1 MAASSPDTA
10 PRRPLAL
17 GLLATLL
24 ACGAAAAPYDT
35 QAPINL
41 EAASSDFDYRN
52 NTLVFRQIRITQG
65 QLTVEADEA
74 NATGLEFANAS
85 WTLKGDV
92 RITVPDGKLAANDA
106 VVSFRDNQ
114 IARAVVRGKPA
125 SFEQR
130 LKESGQLARGRADA
144 IEYDVRNGTV
154 QLSGDAWLSDGQNEI
169 RGSTLIYDIARQRVA
184 ANPGATTPGGVR
196 ITINPKEPPGRGSD
210 KPGKAGKPAPQDAAG
225 ATGTPATPPATP
237 AATPPGTPRP

>member
-1 MAASSPDTA
+1 MAASSPDSVL
-10 PRRPLAL
+10 RRRLAL
-17 GLLATLL
+17 ALLGTLL
-24 ACGAAAAPYDT
+24 ACRAVAAPHDT

-52 NTLVFRQIRITQG
+52 NTLVFRRIRITQG
-65 QLTVEADEA
+65 ELTVEAAEA

-92 RITVPDGKLAANDA
+92 RITMPDGKLAANDA

-114 IARAVVRGKPA
+114 IARAEVRGTPA

-184 ANPGATTPGGVR
+184 ANPGATAPGGVR

-210 KPGKAGKPAPQDAAG
+210 KPGKPAKPAPQDA
-225 ATGTPATPPATP
+225 TGTSGAP
-237 AATPPGTPRP
+237 ATPPGTPHP

>member
-1 MAASSPDTA
+1 MAASSPNTA

-17 GLLATLL
+17 ALLGTLL

-92 RITVPDGKLAANDA
+92 HITVPDGKLAANDA

-130 LKESGQLARGRADA
+130 LKESGQLARGRADT

-225 ATGTPATPPATP
+225 ATGTPATP

>member
-1 MAASSPDTA
+1 MAASSPNTA

-17 GLLATLL
+17 ALLGALL

-52 NTLVFRQIRITQG
+52 NTLVFKRVKITQG
-65 QLTVEADEA
+65 QLMVEADEA

-114 IARAVVRGKPA
+114 IARAEVRGKPA

-196 ITINPKEPPGRGSD
+196 ITINPKEPPGRGTD
-210 KPGKAGKPAPQDAAG
+210 KPGKHSKPAAQDAAG
-225 ATGTPATPPATP
+225 TSGAPATP
-237 AATPPGTPRP
+237 AATPPTTPPGTPRR